1 MKKRCSEPLISIVV
15 PIYNVQKYVSKCI
28 DSIIGQ
34 TYHNLEIILVDDG
47 STDSSPQIC
56 DEYSK
61 RDNRI
66 KVIHKI
72 NEGLVSARKAGV
84 LAAIGDYI
92 AYVDGDDWIEQNMYE
107 QLVYKINDADMVIC
121 GVKRDYGKY
130 VSCEMNK
137 VKDRSYEGKELIET
151 VFKRMMYTGDFFER
165 GIQPHVYNV
174 LFTADLLKRNQL
186 QISNEIRVG
195 EDAACLYPTL
205 LEAEKICVTSECFYH
220 YQMRDNSIMGVNDE
234 TELERYK
241 ILYSYLRMR
250 FSAKEELKENLFYQ
264 LDHFMLFMLMLKE
277 IGLLQDGSDLFP
289 YKGLSLNDKIVVYG
303 AGRFGC
309 EIVAYL
315 KKRNEYS
322 VVLWIDR
329 NARGNVKEVEEIWK
343 VSFDYILIA
352 VLMKEMADEIVDYII
367 KLGIPKEKIKT
378 IDMEQIGK
386 GKEKIKK
393 LLKYNDL
400 QL

>member
-1 MKKRCSEPLISIVV
+1 MKMQCSEPLISIVV
-15 PIYNVQKYVSKCI
+15 PIYNVQKYVRKCI

-47 STDSSPQIC
+47 STDSSSQIC

-61 RDNRI
+61 RDSRI

-72 NEGLVSARKAGV
+72 NGGLVSARKVGV
-84 LAAIGDYI
+84 QIAMGDYI

-121 GVKRDYGKY
+121 GVERDYGKH
-130 VSCEMNK
+130 VSYEVNK
-137 VKDRSYEGKELIET
+137 VKDRLYEGKDLVEK
-151 VFKRMMYTGDFFER
+151 VFKRMMYTGRFFER

-174 LFTADLLKRNQL
+174 LFTADLLKHNQL
-186 QISNEIRVG
+186 QISDEIRVG
-195 EDAACLYPTL
+195 EDAACLYPAL
-205 LEAEKICVTSECFYH
+205 LETEKICVTSECFYH
-220 YQMRDNSIMGVNDE
+220 YQMRDNSIMGVNDK

-250 FSAKEELKENLFYQ
+250 FSEKEQLKENLLCQ
-264 LDHFMLFMLMLKE
+264 LDYFMLFMLMLKE
-277 IGLLQDGSDLFP
+277 IGLLQGGSDLFP
-289 YKGLSLNDKIVVYG
+289 YKGVSPNDKIVIYG

-309 EIVAYL
+309 EIVDYL
-315 KKRNEYS
+315 KDRDEYS
-322 VVLWIDR
+322 VVLWVDR
-329 NARGNVKEVEEIWK
+329 NTRGNVKEVEEIRK
-343 VSFDYILIA
+343 VSFDFILIA
-352 VLMKEMADEIVDYII
+352 VLMKEMADEIADYII

-386 GKEKIKK
+386 GKEKIEK
-393 LLKYNDL
+393 LLR
-400 QL
+400 

>member
-1 MKKRCSEPLISIVV
+1 
-15 PIYNVQKYVSKCI
+15 
-28 DSIIGQ
+28 
-34 TYHNLEIILVDDG
+34 
-47 STDSSPQIC
+47 
-56 DEYSK
+56 
-61 RDNRI
+61 
-66 KVIHKI
+66 
-72 NEGLVSARKAGV
+72 
-84 LAAIGDYI
+84 
-92 AYVDGDDWIEQNMYE
+92 
-107 QLVYKINDADMVIC
+107 
-121 GVKRDYGKY
+121 
-130 VSCEMNK
+130 
-137 VKDRSYEGKELIET
+137 
-151 VFKRMMYTGDFFER
+151 
-165 GIQPHVYNV
+165 
-174 LFTADLLKRNQL
+174 
-186 QISNEIRVG
+186 
-195 EDAACLYPTL
+195 
-205 LEAEKICVTSECFYH
+205 
-220 YQMRDNSIMGVNDE
+220 MRDNSIMGVNDE